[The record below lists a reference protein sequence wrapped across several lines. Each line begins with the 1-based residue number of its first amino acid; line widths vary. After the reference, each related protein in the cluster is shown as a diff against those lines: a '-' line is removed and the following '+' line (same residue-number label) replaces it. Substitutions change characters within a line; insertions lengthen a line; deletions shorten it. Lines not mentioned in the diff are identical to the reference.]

1 MQRNMI
7 FGAVLLTAFVLA
19 ILGVVTPMFFEPA
32 APAKAGYA
40 IAVQDD
46 TSGAPAVEVP
56 VDWGTAL
63 KTADVA
69 AGQAKTQV
77 CQSCHSFAPGVN
89 NIGPALY
96 GVVGRRPGTAPGFAY
111 SPAMT
116 AFGAKTPVWDYEH
129 IFEFIAGPQKYV
141 DGTKMTFIGMKD
153 RQDRINIIAYLHT
166 LGSSLPI
173 PAPSPAAAAPKPG
186 AAPAAGASN
195 AAPGPAPA
203 SGAANTAA
211 SPAPATKGK

>member
-32 APAKAGYA
+32 VPAKAGYA
-40 IAVQDD
+40 IAVQED

-63 KTADVA
+63 KTADVS

-96 GVVGRRPGTAPGFAY
+96 GVVGRKPGTAPGFAY

-129 IFEFIAGPQKYV
+129 IFEFIAGPQKYI

-195 AAPGPAPA
+195 AAPGASNTASGPAPA
-203 SGAANTAA
+203 A
-211 SPAPATKGK
+211 KGK